1 MVEIDI
7 TALLGIVGIAAG
19 AVGYALYKL
28 HQVRIALDDLSHA
41 VDALDDGV
49 ASGKINTNAFLPL
62 YTGFKSAFDDFAALF
77 KKQDPTPDTPPP
89 PVEPPVPPTQ

>member
-28 HQVRIALDDLSHA
+28 HQVRVALDDLSKA

-49 ASGKINTNAFLPL
+49 ASGKINTDAFLPL
-62 YTGFKSAFDDFAALF
+62 YAGFRSVYDDFVAVF
-77 KKQDPTPDTPPP
+77 SKKDTTPDATP
-89 PVEPPVPPTQ
+89 PPVPPTQ